1 MKKSLGIVAL
11 AFVII
16 AQAFNTAQ
24 ASARSKKHRLEPASV
39 SSIIKDE
46 TGTFVVMQGLERP
59 KRAIGNRHHTNKEAR
74 RRVSIPR
81 GSAYFILP
89 VSSVGGL
96 PETPLMGPPL
106 GVAPYSPPAINSPSD
121 RVMQSNQSFQ
131 LNRGLGNNPSNRD
144 AYVRYHVNN

>member
-11 AFVII
+11 ALVIM
-16 AQAFNTAQ
+16 AQAFNAAQ
-24 ASARSKKHRLEPASV
+24 A
-39 SSIIKDE
+39 
-46 TGTFVVMQGLERP
+46 
-59 KRAIGNRHHTNKEAR
+59 
-74 RRVSIPR
+74 
-81 GSAYFILP
+81 

-96 PETPLMGPPL
+96 PQTPLLGPPL

-121 RVMQSNQSFQ
+121 RVMESNQSFQ